1 MQSTITGD
9 PSSVRLGAW
18 GDELAGRV
26 GRTVLAAAVPAT
38 IAVCLVRTWMMR
50 LARAAWRRA
59 AWRRAAC
66 FLRPASMRALPAFLS
81 AAGAVPAPRPRFVSV
96 VRLAWWDGVSH
107 VVTPPAREHVTQ
119 PARSYPNPRD
129 RHLTREH
136 VCQSDVLAG

>member
-38 IAVCLVRTWMMR
+38 IAVCLVRAWMMR
-50 LARAAWRRA
+50 LVRVAWRRA

-81 AAGAVPAPRPRFVSV
+81 AAGAVPAPRPRFASIAHP
-96 VRLAWWDGVSH
+96 AWWDGVSH
-107 VVTPPAREHVTQ
+107 VVTRSTREHVT
-119 PARSYPNPRD
+119 
-129 RHLTREH
+129 
-136 VCQSDVLAG
+136 

>member
-59 AWRRAAC
+59 AC

-107 VVTPPAREHVTQ
+107 VVTPPTRLDQ
-119 PARSYPNPRD
+119 PSSWG
-129 RHLTREH
+129 TRVNNGGPKEA
-136 VCQSDVLAG
+136 AGSSVRNQQVR

>member
-50 LARAAWRRA
+50 LVRA

-81 AAGAVPAPRPRFVSV
+81 AAGAVPAPRPRFASIAHP
-96 VRLAWWDGVSH
+96 AWWDGVSH
-107 VVTPPAREHVTQ
+107 VVTRPGSRARH
-119 PARSYPNPRD
+119 S
-129 RHLTREH
+129 TREN
-136 VCQSDVLAG
+136 VCQRYVLAG

>member
-18 GDELAGRV
+18 GDELA

-59 AWRRAAC
+59 AC
-66 FLRPASMRALPAFLS
+66 VLRPASMRALPAFLS

>member
-50 LARAAWRRA
+50 LARA

-136 VCQSDVLAG
+136 VPLADVLAG